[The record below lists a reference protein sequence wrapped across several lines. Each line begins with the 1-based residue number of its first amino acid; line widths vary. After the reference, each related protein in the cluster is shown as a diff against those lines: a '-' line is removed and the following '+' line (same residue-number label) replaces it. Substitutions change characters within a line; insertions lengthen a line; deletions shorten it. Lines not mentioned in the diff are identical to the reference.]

1 MGKTFADG
9 GSGSTMPRLFHGV
22 ESENQMGSKM
32 RFSMVAFLLL
42 ICGWTGCSTD
52 AEGNRVIGGPGFGA
66 VGRYEKP
73 SPLGI
78 KDRSDVISKYLAHKE
93 LAPIEGVWVW
103 ENNNYEAAIIRNTTE
118 FYKEYDY
125 LGVVTDTR
133 NSTQWR
139 GQIKLLLKETASPQA
154 YSGLYLKGELDEYG
168 TMYFLEYGTMF
179 LLSSQNLIEFT
190 LPDQYGNQ
198 HRTML
203 VRTFPKESQTQRIA
217 EAENSSGTG
226 FFVTQDVVATNYHVV
241 REAKQIS
248 LSVGGTTVQAD
259 LLLKDAQNDL
269 ALLRI
274 NSVNLPTTVVALKGV
289 KCLAI
294 GNSDGARSGD
304 AVFTIGFPL
313 SGILAATPSVAQ
325 GIISNASGIDNDPRM
340 FQVSIP
346 IQTGNSGSPLLDFN
360 GRVIGVVTSML
371 NSMAML
377 KATGSLPQNVNFA
390 TKSSYLRS
398 ILSMAPS
405 SDCAESALFK
415 QPLTARDMQDHY
427 ASSVV
432 PIRVSR

>member
-1 MGKTFADG
+1 MIKDRAF
-9 GSGSTMPRLFHGV
+9 V
-22 ESENQMGSKM
+22 
-32 RFSMVAFLLL
+32 FSLVILAFS
-42 ICGWTGCSTD
+42 GWTGCSLD
-52 AEGNRVIGGPGFGA
+52 AEGNRVFGGPGFGA
-66 VGRYEKP
+66 PLSKP
-73 SPLGI
+73 SPAIGI
-78 KDRSDVISKYLAHKE
+78 KDRSDAITKYLSGKE
-93 LAPIEGVWVW
+93 LMSIEGVWVW
-103 ENNNYEAAIIRNTTE
+103 DDNSYEAAIIRNTTE
-118 FYKEYDY
+118 YYKEYDY
-125 LGVVTDTR
+125 LGVVTDAR
-133 NSTQWR
+133 NRNWAR
-139 GQIKLLLKETASPQA
+139 GEIKLLLKETASPQA
-154 YSGLYLKGELDEYG
+154 YSGVYLGGEDNEL
-168 TMYFLEYGTMF
+168 GTMF
-179 LLSSQNLIEFT
+179 LLSSQNLIEFSI
-190 LPDQYGNQ
+190 PIGPYGSPQ
-198 HRTML
+198 RIRL
-203 VRTFPKESQTQRIA
+203 VRNFPKESQAQHKR

-241 REAKQIS
+241 REAKLIL
-248 LSVGGTTVQAD
+248 LSVGGTAVQAD

-274 NSVNLPTTVVALKGV
+274 NSANLPTTVVALKGV

-304 AVFTIGFPL
+304 VVFTIGFPL
-313 SGILAATPSVAQ
+313 SGLLAATPTVAQ
-325 GIISNASGIDNDPRM
+325 GLISNSSGIDNDPRM
-340 FQVSIP
+340 FQISIP
-346 IQTGNSGSPLLDFN
+346 IQAGNSGSPLLDSN

-377 KATGSLPQNVNFA
+377 RTTGSLPQNVNFA